1 MDKQYSHKEHEDRI
15 YESWE
20 RSGAFAPSH
29 KAYAISHKAYSIVL
43 PPPNANAPLH
53 YGHAMYTVEDILI
66 RYHRM
71 LGESVLWLPGADHA
85 GFETQV
91 VYEKHLEKIGK
102 SRFDFDRE
110 TLYKNIWDFVASNR
124 GTMENQLKKLGF
136 SLDWSRLT
144 FTLDQK
150 IVKTV
155 YKTFKKLYD
164 EGFVYRDSRL
174 VNYCTKHGTA
184 FSDLEVDHIE
194 KKDLLYYVKFKIK
207 ELDEYITVAT
217 VRPETI
223 YGDVAIA
230 VNPKDKRY
238 KKFVG
243 KTAIN
248 PLNDVELPIIA
259 DSYVKMDFGTG
270 ALKITPAHD
279 ENDFTLAKKYNF
291 PLVQVIETNGKLNSK
306 ALDCAGLKVMPAR
319 EKVVEILTSKGLLE
333 KTEEYSHTIG
343 VCYKCGNT
351 LEPLPI
357 PQWYIKVEKL
367 ARPAIDAVK
376 NGEIKIIPKRFEKIY
391 YHWMNNIH
399 DWNISRQVVWGI
411 RIPAWRNNKTGEWI
425 VTEGDAP
432 TGDKWVQDTDTFD
445 TWFSS
450 GQWPYATLLSESEI
464 SNFQF
469 PTNKV
474 GQAPLIS
481 NKNSKTKN
489 TDFEKF
495 YPLDVMETGYD
506 ILFFW
511 VARMIMLGKYVT
523 GKVPF
528 KNVYLHGIVRDSKG
542 VKMSKSKGNVI
553 NPIEI
558 LEKYGADAL
567 RMSLISGAGAGS
579 DQNYSESK
587 VVGYR
592 NFANKIWN
600 ATRFVK
606 EFEGTESYST
616 YVNSYYKFINDTI
629 SSVTKN
635 VDNYKLNNAA
645 EMLYKRFWK
654 NFCDIRIEDSKKGKL
669 SKSDLMNGLFVY
681 LKLLHPFIPFIT
693 EACWKELGNDTLLIS
708 ENWPSINNGQKE
720 KFS

>member
-1 MDKQYSHKEHEDRI
+1 MDSKYNHKEHEDKI
-15 YESWE
+15 YETWE
-20 RSGAFAPSH
+20 KSGAFKPNGSS
-29 KAYAISHKAYSIVL
+29 KKFSIAL
-43 PPPNANAPLH
+43 PPPNANAALH

-91 VYEKHLEKIGK
+91 VYEKHLDKEGK

-110 TLYKNIWDFVASNR
+110 TLYKNIWDFVQGNR

-136 SLDWSRLT
+136 SLDWSRLK
-144 FTLDQK
+144 FTLDDEV
-150 IVKTV
+150 IKTV
-155 YKTFKKLYD
+155 YKTFKKMYD
-164 EGFVYRDSRL
+164 DGLVYRDSRL

-184 FSDLEVDHIE
+184 FSDLEVDHVE
-194 KKDLLYYVKFKIK
+194 KKDSLYYVKFKIK
-207 ELDEYITVAT
+207 DSNEYITVAT

-223 YGDVAIA
+223 YGDTAIA

-238 KKFVG
+238 KKFVD

-248 PLNDVELPIIA
+248 PLNNNELPIIE

-279 ENDFTLAKKYNF
+279 ENDFALAKKYNF
-291 PLVQVIETNGKLNSK
+291 PLIQIVETNGKLNSK
-306 ALDCAGLKVMPAR
+306 ALECEGLKVMPAR
-319 EKVVEILTSKGLLE
+319 EKVVEILKNKEQLE
-333 KTEEYSHTIG
+333 KVEEYNHTVG
-343 VCYKCGNT
+343 TCYKCGNT

-357 PQWYIKVEKL
+357 PQWYVKVDEL
-367 ARPAIDAVK
+367 AKPAIDAVK

-411 RIPAWRNNKTGEWI
+411 RIPAWKNIDTGEWT

-432 TGDKWVQDTDTFD
+432 KGDNWVQDTDTFD

-450 GQWPYATLLSESEI
+450 GQWPFATLD
-464 SNFQF
+464 F
-469 PTNKV
+469 PN
-474 GQAPLIS
+474 G
-481 NKNSKTKN
+481 
-489 TDFEKF
+489 TDFKKF

-511 VARMIMLGKYVT
+511 VARMIMLGIYVT
-523 GKVPF
+523 GEVPF

-553 NPIEI
+553 NPLEI

-600 ATRFVK
+600 ICRYIKLVYTDKKIDFDLPKTLNK
-606 EFEGTESYST
+606 EDKKMIKELNTL
-616 YVNSYYKFINDTI
+616 I
-629 SSVTKN
+629 TK
-635 VDNYKLNNAA
+635 VSKKLDEYKLNSA
-645 EMLYKRFWK
+645 
-654 NFCDIRIEDSKKGKL
+654 IEDIYKFTWKKFA
-669 SKSDLMNGLFVY
+669 DVY
-681 LKLLHPFIPFIT
+681 IEETKDKAFAGDISTLWTLRHTYFMILKLLHPFAPFVT
-693 EACWKELGNDTLLIS
+693 EAIWSQFPEKFEHLLINAS
-708 ENWPSINNGQKE
+708 WPKITK
-720 KFS
+720 

>member
-1 MDKQYSHKEHEDRI
+1 MDSKYNHKEHEDKI
-15 YESWE
+15 YELWE
-20 RSGAFAPSH
+20 KSDVFKPNGSKKKF
-29 KAYAISHKAYSIVL
+29 SIVL
-43 PPPNANAPLH
+43 PPPNANAALH

-91 VYEKHLEKIGK
+91 VYEKHLDKEGK

-110 TLYKNIWDFVASNR
+110 TLYKNIWDFVQGNR

-136 SLDWSRLT
+136 SLDWSRKK
-144 FTLDQK
+144 FTLDEDV
-150 IVKTV
+150 IKTV

-164 EGFVYRDSRL
+164 EGLVYRDSRL

-184 FSDLEVDHIE
+184 FSDLEVDHVE

-207 ELDEYITVAT
+207 ETEEYITVAT

-243 KTAIN
+243 MTAIN
-248 PLNDVELPIIA
+248 PLNSLDLPVIS

-279 ENDFTLAKKYNF
+279 ENDFALAKKYNF
-291 PLVQVIETNGKLNSK
+291 PLIQIIETNGKLNSK
-306 ALDCAGLKVMPAR
+306 AMGCEGLKVLPAR
-319 EKVVEILTSKGLLE
+319 EKVIEILTSKGLLE
-333 KTEEYSHTIG
+333 KTEDYNHTVG
-343 VCYKCGNT
+343 VCYKCANT

-357 PQWYIKVEKL
+357 PQWYVKVDKL
-367 ARPAIDAVK
+367 AKPAIDAVK

-411 RIPAWRNNKTGEWI
+411 RIPAWKNINTGEWV
-425 VTEGDAP
+425 VTEGLAP
-432 TGDKWVQDTDTFD
+432 EGNDWVQDTDTFD

-450 GQWPYATLLSESEI
+450 GQWPFATLGFPNSEDY
-464 SNFQF
+464 
-469 PTNKV
+469 K
-474 GQAPLIS
+474 
-481 NKNSKTKN
+481 
-489 TDFEKF
+489 KF
-495 YPLDVMETGYD
+495 YPLDVLETGYD

-511 VARMIMLGKYVT
+511 VARMIMLGIYVT

-528 KNVYLHGIVRDSKG
+528 KNVYLHGLVRDSKG
-542 VKMSKSKGNVI
+542 QKMAKSKGNVI
-553 NPIEI
+553 NPLEI
-558 LEKYGADAL
+558 LERYGADAL

-600 ATRFVK
+600 AARFVK
-606 EFEGTESYST
+606 EFEGTTSDTKTVKSY
-616 YVNSYYKFINDTI
+616 NKFLNETI
-629 SSVTKN
+629 ETTTKN
-635 VDNYKLNNAA
+635 IENYKLNNAA
-645 EMLYKRFWK
+645 EMLYKRFWN
-654 NFCDIRIEDSKKGKL
+654 NFCDIRIEEAKKGKL
-669 SKSDLMNGLFVY
+669 SKTDLLKGLLEY
-681 LKLLHPFIPFIT
+681 LKLLHPFVPFVT
-693 EACWKELGNDTLLIS
+693 EAVWKELGNDTLLTSKKQALLIT
-708 ENWPSINNGQKE
+708 EKWPNMTK
-720 KFS
+720 

>member
-1 MDKQYSHKEHEDRI
+1 MDKQYNHKEHEDKI
-15 YESWE
+15 YELWE
-20 RSGAFAPSH
+20 KSGAFKPNGS
-29 KAYAISHKAYSIVL
+29 KKTFSITL
-43 PPPNANAPLH
+43 PPPNANAALH

-91 VYEKHLEKIGK
+91 VYEKHLDKEGK

-110 TLYKNIWDFVASNR
+110 TLYKNIWDFVQGNR
-124 GTMENQLKKLGF
+124 GTMENQLRRLGF
-136 SLDWSRLT
+136 SLDWSKLK
-144 FTLDQK
+144 FTLDET

-155 YKTFKKLYD
+155 YKTFKKMYD
-164 EGFVYRDSRL
+164 DGLVYRDSRL

-184 FSDLEVDHIE
+184 FSDLEVDHVE
-194 KKDLLYYVKFKIK
+194 KKDSLYYIKFKIK
-207 ELDEYITVAT
+207 DSNEYITVAT

-223 YGDVAIA
+223 YGDTAIA

-238 KKFVG
+238 KKFEG

-248 PLNDVELPIIA
+248 PLNNNELPIIA

-279 ENDFTLAKKYNF
+279 ENDFSLAKKYNF
-291 PLVQVIETNGKLNSK
+291 PVIQIIETSGKLNSK
-306 ALDCAGLKVMPAR
+306 ALESEGLKVIPAR
-319 EKVVEILTSKGLLE
+319 EKVVEILKNKEQLE
-333 KTEEYSHTIG
+333 KIEEYNHTVG
-343 VCYKCGNT
+343 TCYKCGNT

-357 PQWYIKVEKL
+357 PQWYVKVDEIAK
-367 ARPAIDAVK
+367 PAIDAVK
-376 NGEIKIIPKRFEKIY
+376 SGEIKIIPKRFEKVY

-411 RIPAWRNNKTGEWI
+411 RIPAWKNINTGEWI

-432 TGDKWVQDTDTFD
+432 KGDEWIQDTDTFD

-450 GQWPYATLLSESEI
+450 GQWPFATLGYPDEEDY
-464 SNFQF
+464 
-469 PTNKV
+469 K
-474 GQAPLIS
+474 
-481 NKNSKTKN
+481 
-489 TDFEKF
+489 KF

-511 VARMIMLGKYVT
+511 VARMIMLGIYVT

-558 LEKYGADAL
+558 LEKYGSDAL

-587 VVGYR
+587 VIGYR

-600 ATRFVK
+600 AVRFVK
-606 EFEGTESYST
+606 EFESEASDAKSVGNYD
-616 YVNSYYKFINDTI
+616 KFMAETI
-629 SSVTKN
+629 SLSTKYI
-635 VDNYKLNNAA
+635 DSYKLNNTT
-645 EMLYKRFWK
+645 EMLYKRFWN
-654 NFCDIRIEDSKKGKL
+654 NFCDIRIEDAKNGKL
-669 SKSDLMNGLFVY
+669 SKTDLMRGLLVY
-681 LKLLHPFIPFIT
+681 LKLLHPFVPFVT
-693 EACWKELGNDTLLIS
+693 EAVWKELGNDTLLIT
-708 ENWPSINNGQKE
+708 EKWPSISDGQE
-720 KFS
+720 KKL

>member
-1 MDKQYSHKEHEDRI
+1 MDKQYNHKEHEDEI
-15 YESWE
+15 YESWGK
-20 RSGAFAPSH
+20 SGAFKPNNS
-29 KAYAISHKAYSIVL
+29 KKTFSIVL

-91 VYEKHLEKIGK
+91 VYEKHLEKESK
-102 SRFDFDRE
+102 SRFNFDRE
-110 TLYKNIWDFVASNR
+110 TLYKNIWDFVQGNR
-124 GTMENQLKKLGF
+124 GTMESQLKKLGF
-136 SLDWSRLT
+136 SLDWSKMK
-144 FTLDQK
+144 FTLDDD

-164 EGFVYRDSRL
+164 KDLVYRDSRL

-194 KKDLLYYVKFKIK
+194 KKDLLYFVEFKIK
-207 ELDEYITVAT
+207 GEETGITVAT

-243 KTAIN
+243 KMAIN
-248 PLNDVELPIIA
+248 PLSGRGLPVIS

-279 ENDFTLAKKYNF
+279 ENDFALAKKYNF
-291 PLVQVIETNGKLNSK
+291 PLIQIIETNGKLNSK
-306 ALDCAGLKVMPAR
+306 ALDCEGLKVLPAR
-319 EKVVEILTSKGLLE
+319 EKVTEILKTNGQLI
-333 KTEEYSHTIG
+333 KTEDYVHTVG
-343 VCYKCGNT
+343 TCYKCGNA

-357 PQWYIKVEKL
+357 PQWYIKVKDL
-367 ARPAIDAVK
+367 ATPAITAVK
-376 NGEIKIIPKRFEKIY
+376 NGDINIIPKRFEKIY
-391 YHWMNNIH
+391 FHWMNNIH

-411 RIPAWRNNKTGEWI
+411 RIPAWNCNDCNQWTI
-425 VTEGDAP
+425 TEGETP
-432 TGDKWVQDTDTFD
+432 DKCIHCGKNNLTQDIDTFD

-450 GQWPYATLLSESEI
+450 GQWPFATTLNNNELS
-464 SNFQF
+464 
-469 PTNKV
+469 
-474 GQAPLIS
+474 
-481 NKNSKTKN
+481 
-489 TDFEKF
+489 KF

-511 VARMIMLGKYVT
+511 VARMIMLGIFVT
-523 GKVPF
+523 GEVPF

-558 LEKYGADAL
+558 SEKYGADAL

-587 VVGYR
+587 VIGYR

-600 ATRFVK
+600 AARFVK
-606 EFEGTESYST
+606 EFEGAESDKTTVKNY
-616 YVNSYYKFINDTI
+616 NKFLDETV
-629 SSVTKN
+629 SVITKKI
-635 VDNYKLNNAA
+635 DGYKLNNAA
-645 EMLYKRFWK
+645 EMIYKRFWN
-654 NFCDIRIEDSKKGKL
+654 NFCDIRIEDAKKGKL
-669 SKSDLMNGLFVY
+669 SKEDLRCGLLVY
-681 LKLLHPFIPFIT
+681 LKLLHPFVPFVT
-693 EACWKELGNDTLLIS
+693 EAVWKELENGSLLITS
-708 ENWPSINNGQKE
+708 AWPSISNAKRFRNPTLY
-720 KFS
+720 

>member
-1 MDKQYSHKEHEDRI
+1 MDKAYNHKEHEDKI
-15 YESWE
+15 YEMWE
-20 RSGAFAPSH
+20 KSGAFRPNDS
-29 KAYAISHKAYSIVL
+29 KKKFSIVL
-43 PPPNANAPLH
+43 PPPNANAALH

-71 LGESVLWLPGADHA
+71 LGKSVLWLPGADHA

-91 VYEKHLEKIGK
+91 VYEKHLDKEGK

-110 TLYKNIWDFVASNR
+110 TLYKNIWDFVQSNR

-136 SLDWSRLT
+136 SLDWSSLK
-144 FTLDQK
+144 FTLDDN

-155 YKTFKKLYD
+155 YKTFKKLHD
-164 EGFVYRDSRL
+164 EGLVYRDSRL

-184 FSDLEVDHIE
+184 FSDLEVDHVE
-194 KKDLLYYVKFKIK
+194 KKDSLYYVKFKIK
-207 ELDEYITVAT
+207 DTDEYITVAT

-248 PLNDVELPIIA
+248 PLNGTELPIIA

-279 ENDFTLAKKYNF
+279 ENDFALAKKYNF
-291 PLVQVIETNGKLNSK
+291 PLIQIIETNGKLNSK
-306 ALDCAGLKVMPAR
+306 ALDCEGLKVLPAR
-319 EKVVEILTSKGLLE
+319 EKVVEILKEKEQLE
-333 KTEEYSHTIG
+333 KIEEYTHTVG
-343 VCYKCGNT
+343 TCYKCGNT

-357 PQWYIKVEKL
+357 PQWYVKVDKL
-367 ARPAIDAVK
+367 AKPAIDAVK

-411 RIPAWRNNKTGEWI
+411 RIPAWKNVDTGEWM
-425 VTEGDAP
+425 VTEGEAP

-450 GQWPYATLLSESEI
+450 GQWPFATLDFPNGD
-464 SNFQF
+464 NF
-469 PTNKV
+469 K
-474 GQAPLIS
+474 
-481 NKNSKTKN
+481 
-489 TDFEKF
+489 KF

-511 VARMIMLGKYVT
+511 VARMIMLGIYVT
-523 GKVPF
+523 GEVPF

-558 LEKYGADAL
+558 LDKYGADAL

-600 ATRFVK
+600 AARFVK
-606 EFEGTESYST
+606 DFGGETSDTKSIKNYD
-616 YVNSYYKFINDTI
+616 KFLKETI
-629 SSVTKN
+629 ELSSKN
-635 VDNYKLNNAA
+635 IDNYKLNNAA
-645 EMLYKRFWK
+645 EMLYKRFWN
-654 NFCDIRIEDSKKGKL
+654 NFCDIRIEDAKKGKL
-669 SKSDLMNGLFVY
+669 SKSDLERGLLVY
-681 LKLLHPFIPFIT
+681 LKLLHPFVPFVT
-693 EACWKELGNDTLLIS
+693 EAVWRELGNDTLLITES
-708 ENWPSINNGQKE
+708 WPNINNGQEE
-720 KFS
+720 KL

>member
-1 MDKQYSHKEHEDRI
+1 MDKQYNHKEHEDKI
-15 YESWE
+15 YELWE
-20 RSGAFAPSH
+20 KSGAFKPNGS
-29 KAYAISHKAYSIVL
+29 KKTFSITL
-43 PPPNANAPLH
+43 PPPNANAALH

-91 VYEKHLEKIGK
+91 VYEKHLDKEGK

-110 TLYKNIWDFVASNR
+110 TLYKNIWDFVQGNR
-124 GTMENQLKKLGF
+124 GTMENQLRRLGF
-136 SLDWSRLT
+136 SLDWSKLK
-144 FTLDQK
+144 FTLDET

-155 YKTFKKLYD
+155 YKTFKKMYD
-164 EGFVYRDSRL
+164 DGLVYRDSRL

-184 FSDLEVDHIE
+184 FSDLEVDHVE
-194 KKDLLYYVKFKIK
+194 KKDSLYYIKFKIK
-207 ELDEYITVAT
+207 DSNEYITVAT

-223 YGDVAIA
+223 YGDTAIA

-238 KKFVG
+238 KKFAG

-248 PLNDVELPIIA
+248 PLNNNELPIIA

-279 ENDFTLAKKYNF
+279 ENDFSLAKKYNF
-291 PLVQVIETNGKLNSK
+291 PVIQIIETSGKLNSK
-306 ALDCAGLKVMPAR
+306 ALECEGLKVIPAR
-319 EKVVEILTSKGLLE
+319 EKVVEILKNKEQLE
-333 KTEEYSHTIG
+333 KIEEYNHTVG
-343 VCYKCGNT
+343 TCYKCGNT

-357 PQWYIKVEKL
+357 PQWYVKVDEIAK
-367 ARPAIDAVK
+367 PAIDAVK
-376 NGEIKIIPKRFEKIY
+376 SGEIKIIPKRFEKVY

-411 RIPAWRNNKTGEWI
+411 RIPAWKNINTGEWI

-432 TGDKWVQDTDTFD
+432 KGDEWIQDTDTFD

-450 GQWPYATLLSESEI
+450 GQWPFATLGYPDEEDY
-464 SNFQF
+464 
-469 PTNKV
+469 K
-474 GQAPLIS
+474 
-481 NKNSKTKN
+481 
-489 TDFEKF
+489 KF

-511 VARMIMLGKYVT
+511 VARMIMLGIYVT

-558 LEKYGADAL
+558 LEKYGSDAL

-587 VVGYR
+587 VIGYR

-600 ATRFVK
+600 AVRFVK
-606 EFEGTESYST
+606 EFESEASDAKSVGNYD
-616 YVNSYYKFINDTI
+616 KFMAETI
-629 SSVTKN
+629 SLSTKYI
-635 VDNYKLNNAA
+635 DSYKLNNTA
-645 EMLYKRFWK
+645 EMLYKRFWN
-654 NFCDIRIEDSKKGKL
+654 NFCDIRIEDAKKGKL
-669 SKSDLMNGLFVY
+669 SKTDLMRGLLVY
-681 LKLLHPFIPFIT
+681 LKLLHPFVPFVT
-693 EACWKELGNDTLLIS
+693 EAVWKELGNDTLLIT
-708 ENWPSINNGQKE
+708 EKWPSISDGQE
-720 KFS
+720 KKL

>member
-1 MDKQYSHKEHEDRI
+1 MDKAYSHKEHEDKI
-15 YESWE
+15 YEAWE
-20 RSGAFAPSH
+20 KSGAFKPNDSR
-29 KAYAISHKAYSIVL
+29 KTFSITL
-43 PPPNANAPLH
+43 PPPNANAALH

-91 VYEKHLEKIGK
+91 VYEKHLDKEGK

-110 TLYKNIWDFVASNR
+110 TLYKNIWDFVQGNR
-124 GTMENQLKKLGF
+124 GTMENQLRKLGF
-136 SLDWSRLT
+136 SLDWSNLK
-144 FTLDQK
+144 FTLDDE

-155 YKTFKKLYD
+155 YKTFKKMHDDGLI
-164 EGFVYRDSRL
+164 YRDSRL

-184 FSDLEVDHIE
+184 FSDLEVDHVE
-194 KKDLLYYVKFKIK
+194 KKDSLYYVRFKIK
-207 ELDEYITVAT
+207 DSKDFITVAT

-223 YGDVAIA
+223 YGDVSIA

-243 KTAIN
+243 KIAIN
-248 PLNDVELPIIA
+248 PLNNNQLPIIA

-279 ENDFTLAKKYNF
+279 ENDFALAKKYNF
-291 PLVQVIETNGKLNSK
+291 PLIQIIETNGKLNSK
-306 ALDCAGLKVMPAR
+306 ALECEGLKILPAR
-319 EKVVEILTSKGLLE
+319 EKVVEILKSKEQLE
-333 KTEEYSHTIG
+333 KIEDYNHTVG
-343 VCYKCGNT
+343 TCYKCGNT

-357 PQWYIKVEKL
+357 PQWYVKVDKL
-367 ARPAIDAVK
+367 AKPAIDAVK
-376 NGEIKIIPKRFEKIY
+376 SGEIKIIPKRFEKIY

-411 RIPAWRNNKTGEWI
+411 RIPAWKNTETGEWI
-425 VTEGDAP
+425 VTEGESP
-432 TGDKWVQDTDTFD
+432 KGNEWTQDTDTFD

-450 GQWPYATLLSESEI
+450 GQWPFATLG
-464 SNFQF
+464 F
-469 PTNKV
+469 PNGELFK
-474 GQAPLIS
+474 
-481 NKNSKTKN
+481 
-489 TDFEKF
+489 KF
-495 YPLDVMETGYD
+495 YPLNVMETGYD

-511 VARMIMLGKYVT
+511 VARMIMLGIYVT
-523 GKVPF
+523 GEVPF

-553 NPIEI
+553 NPLEI

-600 ATRFVK
+600 AVRFVK
-606 EFEGTESYST
+606 EFESTESNKT
-616 YVNSYYKFINDTI
+616 YVNSYNKHLAETI
-629 SSVTKN
+629 ALSTKN
-635 VDNYKLNNAA
+635 IDNYKLNNAA
-645 EMLYKRFWK
+645 EMLYKRFWN
-654 NFCDIRIEDSKKGKL
+654 NFCDIRIEDAKKGKL
-669 SKSDLMNGLFVY
+669 NKEDLMRGIITY
-681 LKLLHPFIPFIT
+681 LKLLHPFVPFVT
-693 EACWKELGNDTLLIS
+693 EAVWKELGNDTLLIT
-708 ENWPSINNGQKE
+708 ENWPSISNGQEE
-720 KFS
+720 KLQ

>member
-1 MDKQYSHKEHEDRI
+1 MDSKYNHKEHEDKI
-15 YESWE
+15 YEAWE
-20 RSGAFAPSH
+20 KSGAFKPNDS
-29 KAYAISHKAYSIVL
+29 KKTFSIVL
-43 PPPNANAPLH
+43 PPPNANAALH

-71 LGESVLWLPGADHA
+71 KGDSTLWLPGADHA

-91 VYEKHLEKIGK
+91 VYEKHLDKEGK

-110 TLYKNIWDFVASNR
+110 TLYKNIWDFVQGNR

-136 SLDWSRLT
+136 SLDWSRKK
-144 FTLDQK
+144 FTLDDDV
-150 IVKTV
+150 VKTV

-164 EGFVYRDSRL
+164 DGLVYRDSRL

-184 FSDLEVDHIE
+184 FSDLEVDHVE

-207 ELDEYITVAT
+207 DTDEYITVAT

-243 KTAIN
+243 KIAIN
-248 PLNDVELPIIA
+248 PLNAVELPIIS

-279 ENDFTLAKKYNF
+279 ENDFALAKKYNF
-291 PLVQVIETNGKLNSK
+291 PLIQIIETNGKLNSK
-306 ALDCAGLKVMPAR
+306 AMECKGLKVLPAR
-319 EKVVEILTSKGLLE
+319 EKVVEILTSRGQLE
-333 KTEEYSHTIG
+333 KTEEYNHTVG
-343 VCYKCGNT
+343 VCYKCNNT

-357 PQWYIKVEKL
+357 PQWYVKVDKL
-367 ARPAIDAVK
+367 AQPAIDAVK

-411 RIPAWRNNKTGEWI
+411 RIPAWRNSATNEWV
-425 VTEGDAP
+425 VTEGQAP
-432 TGDKWVQDTDTFD
+432 EGNDWVQDTDTFD

-450 GQWPYATLLSESEI
+450 GQWPFATLG
-464 SNFQF
+464 F
-469 PTNKV
+469 PD
-474 GQAPLIS
+474 GE
-481 NKNSKTKN
+481 
-489 TDFEKF
+489 DYEKF

-553 NPIEI
+553 NPLEI

-600 ATRFVK
+600 AARFVK
-606 EFEGTESYST
+606 EFDGTTSNTKTVKSY
-616 YVNSYYKFINDTI
+616 NKFLNET
-629 SSVTKN
+629 VEATTKN
-635 VDNYKLNNAA
+635 IENYKLNNAA
-645 EMLYKRFWK
+645 EMLYKRFWN
-654 NFCDIRIEDSKKGKL
+654 NFCDIKIEEAKKGKL
-669 SKSDLMNGLFVY
+669 SKTDLLKGLLEY
-681 LKLLHPFIPFIT
+681 LKLLHPFVPFVT
-693 EACWKELGNDTLLIS
+693 EAVWKELGNDTLLIT
-708 ENWPSINNGQKE
+708 EKWPSINNGQK
-720 KFS
+720 KVS